1 MQVSS
6 WRYHK
11 LYWCEYI
18 LVLNHDTAA
27 ALLST
32 ISAFPER
39 VRQRFPACMEECGAG
54 RRYQWVSAAAPPVV
68 FISCR

>member
-27 ALLST
+27 AFRK

-39 VRQRFPACMEECGAG
+39 MRQRFPACMEECEAG
-54 RRYQWVSAAAPPVV
+54 CRHQWASTAAPPVV